1 MAHLI
6 DKDAL
11 VAEIERLKTIYNDG
25 ENIHH
30 IARYNILV
38 DILSFIDTIEVKGVD
53 LEKEIEEVKHNYKVD
68 DNRHTSICSAD
79 IEWLANHFFELGLS
93 VNNPITAAYKGTAE
107 EIILA
112 LNTLGEE
119 KMISYDKEIEW
130 LNKIK
135 EL

>member
-1 MAHLI
+1 M
-6 DKDAL
+6 K
-11 VAEIERLKTIYNDG
+11 E
-25 ENIHH
+25 
-30 IARYNILV
+30 
-38 DILSFIDTIEVKGVD
+38 VD

-93 VNNPITAAYKGTAE
+93 VNNPITAADNGTAE